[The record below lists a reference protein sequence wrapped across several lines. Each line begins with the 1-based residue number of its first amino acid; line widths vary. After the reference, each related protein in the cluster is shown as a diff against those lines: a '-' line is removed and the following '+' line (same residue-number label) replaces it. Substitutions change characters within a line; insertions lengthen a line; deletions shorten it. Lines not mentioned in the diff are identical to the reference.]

1 MDLTPCQLHMVIS
14 GLMIKEKKQGV
25 KKIIRINAIP
35 DLLTPLPHEKTWGG
49 GGGEGGYIGN
59 KDK

>member
-1 MDLTPCQLHMVIS
+1 MVIS

-35 DLLTPLPHEKTWGG
+35 DLLTLLPHEKTWGG